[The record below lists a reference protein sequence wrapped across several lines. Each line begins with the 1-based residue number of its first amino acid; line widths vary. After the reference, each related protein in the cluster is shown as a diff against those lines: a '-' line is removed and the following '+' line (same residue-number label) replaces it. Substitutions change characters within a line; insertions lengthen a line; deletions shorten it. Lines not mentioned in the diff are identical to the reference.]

1 MWQIIAGL
9 ALGLGLGYA
18 LQRGGFCMNSAF
30 RSLVFEKDR
39 SLIRAWILV
48 LVINVVGV
56 NLLTELGVLTP
67 MIAPLFWPAIL
78 VGGFLFGVG
87 MVMAG
92 GCASGTYYRA
102 GRGMLGSVGALIGFA
117 VGTALLDGGGAWIAQ
132 ASLRAPTI
140 TIDGAEPTLFNLLG
154 LESAFSR
161 WTLIGLLTLVA
172 IWYLA
177 RAPKEMFVLGWGWR
191 RTGFAVGAFALAAWI
206 ISSLTGRH
214 FGLSFTQPTV
224 SVTRFLISG
233 DTSGISIATWM
244 LLGVPAGAFVAAK
257 IRGEARWALPDARTL
272 VRQTGAGGL
281 MGAGASIA
289 GGCNIG
295 HSVTGIAT
303 LSVGSIVATLAIMLG
318 CWAMTARIYGQ
329 ARRSSAAARRTGG
342 ELAASGANQQ
352 SEIRTS

>member
-1 MWQIIAGL
+1 MWQVIAGL
-9 ALGLGLGYA
+9 ALGLGLGYS

-56 NLLTELGVLTP
+56 NLLTELGVLRP
-67 MIAPLFWPAIL
+67 LIAPLFWPALL
-78 VGGFLFGVG
+78 VGGFVFGVG

-102 GRGMLGSVGALIGFA
+102 GRGMLGSAGALVGFA
-117 VGTALLDGGGAWIAQ
+117 LGTALLDGGGAWIAQ
-132 ASLRAPTI
+132 AYLRAPTI
-140 TIDGAEPTLFNLLG
+140 TIDGSEPTLFSLLG
-154 LESAFSR
+154 LESAGAR
-161 WTLIGLLTLVA
+161 WALIAVLALLAV
-172 IWYLA
+172 WYLS
-177 RAPKEMFVLGWGWR
+177 RAPKELFVLGWGWR
-191 RTGFAVGAFALAAWI
+191 RTGLAVGIFALGAWV
-206 ISSLTGRH
+206 ISSFAGRH

-224 SVTRFLISG
+224 SVTRFLVSG

-244 LLGVPAGAFVAAK
+244 LLGVPAGAFAAAK
-257 IRGEARWALPDARTL
+257 IRGDARWSLPDGRTFA
-272 VRQTGAGGL
+272 RQTGAGAL

-295 HSVTGIAT
+295 HSITGIAT

-329 ARRSSAAARRTGG
+329 ARRGSSASHQAAAPGQTGPAV
-342 ELAASGANQQ
+342 EGA
-352 SEIRTS
+352 